1 MENERLSGKDTR
13 EDNVEG
19 NVEAKPKK
27 VLGLTTKVALD
38 TLHRDVGRVLQEYEE
53 DHRRRFRKYRSWLKD
68 SLHHRSQ
75 YTTLCWTSAFAL
87 LINAV
92 ILMVA
97 FFALNE
103 T

>member
-1 MENERLSGKDTR
+1 MICGLTSRLLLVFYRNKMENERLSGKDTR

-53 DHRRRFRKYRSWLKD
+53 DHRRNK
-68 SLHHRSQ
+68 
-75 YTTLCWTSAFAL
+75 
-87 LINAV
+87 
-92 ILMVA
+92 
-97 FFALNE
+97 
-103 T
+103 